1 MSCEYTKLKL
11 NQTLLNALEK
21 RFIAFDTETTGLD
34 AYWNRIIEVGAVL
47 FENGE
52 PVKQYGSLIHSV
64 DYVPYDAQA
73 VNHITNAM
81 VRSAPS
87 VEEVYPALL
96 DFFGDAVGGDTI
108 IVGHNATFDMKFL
121 AAELWRFG
129 ASADILYADTCAMSR
144 RAFPELWSHTQ
155 DSVARRLDV
164 YNQQAHRAVS
174 DAETCG
180 KIMVKLI
187 PILQEDV
194 KVREEAEKREKKK
207 AAYVPEESDRE
218 ICCSLLESVSE
229 TDELSF
235 RKQGKLVH
243 AKGRGPLFSWNFSGR
258 NPYLVLEQKW
268 LEQLNAEDLV
278 VKKASGTE
286 LKLYENA
293 YRLIGTPEVLRE
305 YAKILIRMTM
315 EEDRKRSLSASEHWN
330 MIRDHELFWRP

>member
-21 RFIAFDTETTGLD
+21 RFIAFDTETTGPD

-144 RAFPELWSHTQ
+144 RAFPELYSHTQ
-155 DSVARRLDV
+155 DSVAGKLNVRNR
-164 YNQQAHRAVS
+164 QAHRAVS

-180 KIMVKLI
+180 KILVKMI
-187 PILQEDV
+187 PILREDEKV
-194 KVREEAEKREKKK
+194 KEETEKREKKK
-207 AAYVPEESDRE
+207 AGYVPEEADRKL
-218 ICCSLLESVSE
+218 CVSLLESVPE
-229 TDELSF
+229 AEALSF

-243 AKGRGPLFSWNFSGR
+243 VKGIGPLFSWNFCGR
-258 NPYLVLEQKW
+258 HPYLVVEQAW
-268 LEQLNAEDLV
+268 LERLD
-278 VKKASGTE
+278 VKELEVKEASGTE
-286 LKLYENA
+286 VKLYENA
-293 YRLIGTPEVLRE
+293 CRVSGAREILQE
-305 YAKILIRMTM
+305 YAKALLRMTM
-315 EEDRKRSLSASEHWN
+315 EEDRKKSLSAPDRWAWMRE
-330 MIRDHELFWRP
+330 DELFWKP